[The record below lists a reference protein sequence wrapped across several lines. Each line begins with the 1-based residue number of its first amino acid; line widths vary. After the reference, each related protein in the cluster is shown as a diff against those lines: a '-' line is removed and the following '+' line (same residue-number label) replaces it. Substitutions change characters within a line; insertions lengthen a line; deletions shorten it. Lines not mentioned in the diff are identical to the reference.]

1 MDPTRLLGSA
11 DAGREHAEWGHR
23 SRSGGAEGPFGQ
35 PQHIGSLVRARR
47 LWGSHALHFAQ
58 SHSLNPPFPRI
69 TLAHV
74 LHCATL
80 AYMNPR
86 PRTHSISLR
95 VSTEELAAI
104 DHLAEQL
111 DWTRSQVI
119 RQVLAVG
126 IRALRRTK
134 AIDLQRLIASEILP
148 PKPKRKRKNR

>member
-1 MDPTRLLGSA
+1 
-11 DAGREHAEWGHR
+11 
-23 SRSGGAEGPFGQ
+23 
-35 PQHIGSLVRARR
+35 
-47 LWGSHALHFAQ
+47 
-58 SHSLNPPFPRI
+58 
-69 TLAHV
+69 
-74 LHCATL
+74 
-80 AYMNPR
+80 MNPR

-119 RQVLAVG
+119 RQVLAEG

>member
-1 MDPTRLLGSA
+1 
-11 DAGREHAEWGHR
+11 
-23 SRSGGAEGPFGQ
+23 
-35 PQHIGSLVRARR
+35 
-47 LWGSHALHFAQ
+47 
-58 SHSLNPPFPRI
+58 
-69 TLAHV
+69 
-74 LHCATL
+74 
-80 AYMNPR
+80 MNPR